1 MLEDKSIKRAGNPPL
16 VVRIE
21 QKLYEIIGAPKRT
34 KIDRD
39 LRSEITNE
47 GFSIICSNCIGGKIY
62 HSLGREFL
70 SPTINMAFDGPDFIR
85 FVMNLEKYINEE
97 LVENVSGEVDY
108 PVGRLDD
115 VEIQFV
121 HYKTFEEAKKKW
133 EERKQRINFSNLYV
147 IATDR
152 DGMGN
157 EECMKA
163 FDKLPYK
170 KIMYTSKE
178 YPEYEWSCYCSK
190 WKHHYQVGVMTGYAG
205 ITGKYYYEAYADL
218 VRFFNS

>member
-1 MLEDKSIKRAGNPPL
+1 MLEDTSIKRAGNPPL
-16 VVRIE
+16 VNRLK
-21 QKLYEIIGAPKRT
+21 QKIFEVIGKPKRS
-34 KIDRD
+34 KIDHD
-39 LRSEITNE
+39 LRRQITNE
-47 GFSIICSNCIGGKIY
+47 NFSIICQNCIGGKIY
-62 HSLGREFL
+62 HSLGRKFL

-85 FVMNLEKYINEE
+85 FVTNLEKYLNRE
-97 LVENVSGEVDY
+97 LVESVSREVNY
-108 PVGRLDD
+108 PVGRIDD

-121 HYKTFEEAKKKW
+121 HYKTFEEAKEKW
-133 EERKQRINFSNLYV
+133 EDRKQRINLNNIYV

-178 YPEYEWSCYCSK
+178 YPEYEWSCYCSM
-190 WKHHYQVGVMTGYAG
+190 WKHQFQVGVMTGYAG
-205 ITGKYYYEAYADL
+205 FT
-218 VRFFNS
+218 